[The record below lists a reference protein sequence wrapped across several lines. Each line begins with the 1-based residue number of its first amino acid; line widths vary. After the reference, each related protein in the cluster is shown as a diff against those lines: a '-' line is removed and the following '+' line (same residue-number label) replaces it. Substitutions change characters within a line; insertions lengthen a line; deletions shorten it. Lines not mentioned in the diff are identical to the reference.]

1 MLTFIIGAVTGS
13 VCFLIG
19 FMTAALMAA
28 TKEREEKQNNE

>member
-28 TKEREEKQNNE
+28 AKEGDDDE